1 MVMVE
6 REKCGPDIKTA
17 LSNSGIFYCFID
29 DFYSGDSGDIKL
41 MALTQEIYRY
51 LDQRVRLNVNDMLA
65 DAFRAT
71 RIEMSEAERQQFYQK
86 YIRPMNIVIQPDGQ
100 VKFQLQGK

>member
-1 MVMVE
+1 
-6 REKCGPDIKTA
+6 
-17 LSNSGIFYCFID
+17 
-29 DFYSGDSGDIKL
+29 